1 VFTQT
6 TLAVVMLF
14 GANDYVPEQQLI
26 PVPQGQVIEMD
37 DAQSVVVSSSTACPC
52 RKGLRSRCRCKSND
66 CVPCLGGWWQWW
78 ISPCTMKQ
86 HNAYCPTLGGN
97 YYFRPYNVAQ
107 LDRQHAAAEKMGL
120 DGKNPYD
127 TSFFQKDVYDR
138 LPAEWFAS
146 PIIEEGEVVE
156 EIVQEP
162 AVTAAPIVS
171 TPDVAIP
178 GTPAAGGLMPVP
190 AETPAEPGVPV
201 FSP

>member
-1 VFTQT
+1 MFTQT

-14 GANDYVPEQQLI
+14 GANDLVVDQQMI
-26 PVPQGQVIEMD
+26 PVPQGQVIEISDMEP
-37 DAQSVVVSSSTACPC
+37 AMVSSTACPC
-52 RKGLRSRCRCKSND
+52 RSRKGICNRCKND

-107 LDRQHAAAEKMGL
+107 LNRQHEAAEKMGL
-120 DGKNPYD
+120 DPKNAYD

-138 LPAEWFAS
+138 LPAEWFAM
-146 PIIEEGEVVE
+146 PILEEDEVA
-156 EIVQEP
+156 VQEAVEVP
-162 AVTAAPIVS
+162 APVVS

-178 GTPAAGGLMPVP
+178 ETPADGGLMPVP
-190 AETPAEPGVPV
+190 AETPAEPSTPI
-201 FSP
+201 FQP